1 MLTFTLRGRSE
12 EVATGL
18 GLLRRARTSGHGG
31 VLLIEGSPG
40 IGKSAILA
48 ELVTQ
53 ARRTPYRCGLSKA
66 DPIAR
71 MSPGASL
78 LLALRSGRDPLLT
91 ATDLKRLQTFVSSP
105 LLLLDE
111 LAAVLEREAAS
122 GPVLVGL
129 DDVQWVDPVSRFVL
143 RSIPSRL
150 SGLPVVWIFV
160 SRAASDGL
168 ANDIKQQPFP
178 EVPVEV
184 ITLGPLDEEDV
195 IAMARDRLNQPP
207 SAHLRLLLK
216 GASGNPFFVSQILD
230 GMVGTPGDDG
240 PIDIPAQFI
249 LSVRQRIAEVDPATA
264 DLMRVVAVFGR
275 PLAVE
280 DVEALL
286 PDASRASVTRWL
298 VTLEQAG
305 LLHTGNAGRI
315 TIAHDLV
322 REAVYADLTD
332 RTRQMLHQRC
342 ARYLAS
348 VGGEPLTI
356 AAHAQAA
363 ITPGDD
369 ETAELLLRLAGEAV
383 GAMPETAAD
392 LVLTAFHA
400 LRPDQP
406 LWWDAGLRSLELLG
420 LVHRC
425 DEAIE
430 IADVLLA
437 HTDDADVVGQVEVAA
452 ARTLWLMNRW
462 DAAVERSARA
472 LRRRGLSEIMQT
484 RLAALHALARSRVES
499 ATVVAPDAQRAL
511 QAAERVCDEAATV
524 LARHALAESARNR
537 GDHASSLQHYRA
549 LRLVSGPTYIAQ
561 EILGLQHLD
570 RFADAEVMLREARRD
585 MGIDR
590 GSIFLTLLYS
600 QIWGDYC
607 LGRFDDAEAGA
618 QTLFDLGVER
628 GSRLCRTDAA
638 SLLSLVAWLRGD
650 IAAARL
656 RCDEAFGPAGPQE
669 ERRPPSLLLV
679 RGLVTAAEGNRR
691 QAIDLVRPVLFDGR
705 AERDPWPWKAGWLRP
720 LAHLG
725 LSERDHAFTD
735 EVVTLAELGAQR
747 SPDVGSLTGIALQ
760 LRGLVTH
767 DVELLGEAV
776 QVLGASPR
784 PMVRAGAEQDLGF
797 ELVAR
802 DRRRDGAQHL
812 DAAWA
817 IYRGI
822 GAFGPMAD
830 LQNRMRRAGFRRRQ
844 WQTAQP
850 RPADGWAALT
860 TAEVKVA
867 ELIADGYTNKAA
879 GAALGVSVNT
889 IGTHLRAVFRKLGVQ
904 SRVQLSNLVHQKDAG

>member
-1 MLTFTLRGRSE
+1 MPKFTLRGRSE
-12 EVATGL
+12 EMATGL

-48 ELVTQ
+48 ELVGQ
-53 ARRTPYRCGLSKA
+53 ARRAPYRCGVSKA

-105 LLLLDE
+105 LLLFDE

-122 GPVLVGL
+122 GPLLVGL

-168 ANDIKQQPFP
+168 ADDIKQQPFP
-178 EVPVEV
+178 EVSVEV
-184 ITLGPLDEEDV
+184 ITLGPLNEEDV
-195 IAMARDRLNQPP
+195 IAMARDRLNQLP
-207 SAHLRLLLK
+207 SGHLELLLK
-216 GASGNPFFVSQILD
+216 GAGGNPFLVSQILD
-230 GMVGTPGDDG
+230 GTVGTPGDDG
-240 PIDIPAQFI
+240 SLDIPVRFI
-249 LSVRQRIAEVDPATA
+249 LSVRRRIAEVDPAA
-264 DLMRVVAVFGR
+264 DLMRIVAVFGR
-275 PLAVE
+275 PFVVE

-286 PDASRASVTRWL
+286 PEASRASVTRWL

-305 LLHTGNAGRI
+305 LLRTDNAGRI
-315 TIAHDLV
+315 AIAHDLV

-332 RTRQMLHQRC
+332 HTRRMLHQRC

-348 VGGEPLTI
+348 VGGDPLTI

-369 ETAELLLRLAGEAV
+369 ETAELLLRLAGKAV

-400 LRPDQP
+400 LRPDQA
-406 LWWDAGLRSLELLG
+406 LWWDTGLRSLELLG

-425 DEAIE
+425 DEAID
-430 IADVLLA
+430 IADLLLA
-437 HTDDADVVGQVEVAA
+437 HTDDADAVGQVEVAA
-452 ARTLWLMNRW
+452 ARTLWLMNWW

-472 LRRRGLSEIMQT
+472 LRRRGLSEVMQT
-484 RLAALHALARSRVES
+484 RLAALHTLARSRVES
-499 ATVVAPDAQRAL
+499 SAVVAPDAQRAL
-511 QAAERVCDEAATV
+511 QAAERVCDETATV

-537 GDHASSLQHYRA
+537 GDHAASLQHYRA

-561 EILGLQHLD
+561 EIMGLQHLD
-570 RFADAEVMLREARRD
+570 RFADAAVMLREARRD
-585 MGIDR
+585 MGIDH
-590 GSIFLTLLYS
+590 GSIFLNLLYS

-607 LGRFDDAEAGA
+607 LGRFDDAESGA
-618 QTLFDLGVER
+618 QTLFDLAVER

-638 SLLSLVAWLRGD
+638 TLLSLVAWLRGD
-650 IAAARL
+650 VAAARL
-656 RCDEAFGPAGPQE
+656 RCDEALGPAAPEE
-669 ERRPPSLLLV
+669 ERRCPSLLLV
-679 RGLVTAAEGNRR
+679 RGLVTAAEGERR
-691 QAIDLVRPVLFDGR
+691 QALDLVRPVLFNGR
-705 AERDPWPWKAGWLRP
+705 AERDPWPWKAGWLRA

-747 SPDVGSLTGIALQ
+747 NPDVASLAGIALQ
-760 LRGLVTH
+760 LRGLSTH
-767 DVELLGEAV
+767 DAGLLGKAVGVLEAC
-776 QVLGASPR
+776 PR

-822 GAFGPMAD
+822 GAFGPMTD

-844 WQTAQP
+844 WRTAQP

-860 TAEVKVA
+860 TAEVRVA

-879 GAALGVSVNT
+879 SAALGVSVNT

>member
-1 MLTFTLRGRSE
+1 MPEFTLRGRSQ
-12 EVATGL
+12 EVTTGL
-18 GLLRRARTSGHGG
+18 GLLRRARASGHGG

-48 ELVTQ
+48 ELVSQ

-66 DPIAR
+66 DSIAR

-91 ATDLKRLQTFVSSP
+91 AVDLERLQTFVSSP

-143 RSIPSRL
+143 RSIPARL

-160 SRAASDGL
+160 GRAASDGL
-168 ANDIKQQPFP
+168 ANDIKQQSFP

-195 IAMARDRLNQPP
+195 IAMARDRLNQLP
-207 SAHLRLLLK
+207 SDHLRLLLK
-216 GASGNPFFVSQILD
+216 GAAGNPFFVSQILD
-230 GMVGTPGDDG
+230 GVVGAPGDDG
-240 PIDIPAQFI
+240 SVDIPARFI
-249 LSVRQRIAEVDPATA
+249 LGVRQRIAEVDPAAA

-275 PLAVE
+275 PFAVE
-280 DVEALL
+280 DAEALL
-286 PDASRASVTRWL
+286 PDASRASVMRWL

-305 LLHTGNAGRI
+305 LLRTDNAGRI
-315 TIAHDLV
+315 AIAHDLV

-332 RTRQMLHQRC
+332 RTRRVLHRRC

-348 VGGEPLTI
+348 VDGEPLTI

-437 HTDDADVVGQVEVAA
+437 HTDDADVIGQVEVAA
-452 ARTLWLMNRW
+452 SRTLWLMNRW

-472 LRRRGLSEIMQT
+472 LRRRGLSEIMRT
-484 RLAALHALARSRVES
+484 RLAALNALARSRVES
-499 ATVVAPDAQRAL
+499 SAVVAPDARRAL
-511 QAAERVCDEAATV
+511 QSAERACDEPATV

-537 GDHASSLQHYRA
+537 GDHVSSLRHYRA

-590 GSIFLTLLYS
+590 GSIFLNLLYS

-607 LGRFDDAEAGA
+607 LGHFDGAEAGA
-618 QTLFDLGVER
+618 RTLFDLAVER
-628 GSRLCRTDAA
+628 GSLLCRTDAA

-650 IAAARL
+650 VAAARL
-656 RCDEAFGPAGPQE
+656 RCDEALGPAGPE
-669 ERRPPSLLLV
+669 GERRCPSLLLV
-679 RGLVTAAEGNRR
+679 RGLVTAAEGERR

-747 SPDVGSLTGIALQ
+747 SPDVASLAGIALQ

-767 DVELLGEAV
+767 DVELLREAV
-776 QVLGASPR
+776 RVLEASPR

-802 DRRRDGAQHL
+802 DRRRDGAEHL

-822 GAFGPMAD
+822 GAFGPMTG
-830 LQNRMRRAGFRRRQ
+830 LQKQMRRAGFRRRQ

-860 TAEVKVA
+860 SAEVRVA

-879 GAALGVSVNT
+879 SAALGVSVNT
-889 IGTHLRAVFRKLGVQ
+889 IGTHLLAVFRKLDVQ
-904 SRVQLSNLVHQKDAG
+904 SRVQLSNLVHQKDAE

>member
-1 MLTFTLRGRSE
+1 MPKFTLRGRSQ
-12 EVATGL
+12 EVAAGL

-31 VLLIEGSPG
+31 VLLIEGPPG
-40 IGKSAILA
+40 IGKSATLA
-48 ELVTQ
+48 ELVGQ
-53 ARRTPYRCGLSKA
+53 ARRTAYRCGLSKA

-91 ATDLKRLQTFVSSP
+91 AADLERLQTLVGSP
-105 LLLLDE
+105 LLLLDG

-122 GPVLVGL
+122 GPVLIGL

-143 RSIPSRL
+143 RSTPSRL
-150 SGLPVVWIFV
+150 SGLPVVWIFA

-178 EVPVEV
+178 EVSVEV
-184 ITLGPLDEEDV
+184 ITLEPLDEEDV
-195 IAMARDRLNQPP
+195 IAIARDRLNQLP
-207 SAHLRLLLK
+207 SDRLRLLLK

-230 GMVGTPGDDG
+230 GVVGAPGDDG

-249 LSVRQRIAEVDPATA
+249 LGVRQRIAEVDPAAA

-275 PLAVE
+275 PFAVE
-280 DVEALL
+280 DAEALL
-286 PDASRASVTRWL
+286 PDASRASVMRWL

-315 TIAHDLV
+315 AIAHDLV

-332 RTRQMLHQRC
+332 RTRRMLHQRC

-369 ETAELLLRLAGEAV
+369 ETAGLLLRLAGEAV
-383 GAMPETAAD
+383 SAMPETAAD

-400 LRPDQP
+400 LRQDQP

-437 HTDDADVVGQVEVAA
+437 HTDDADAVGQVEVVA

-462 DAAVERSARA
+462 DAAVERCARA
-472 LRRRGLSEIMQT
+472 LRRRGLSAIMQT
-484 RLAALHALARSRVES
+484 RLAALHALARSRVEPS
-499 ATVVAPDAQRAL
+499 AVVAPDAQRAL
-511 QAAERVCDEAATV
+511 QAAERIGDETATV

-537 GDHASSLQHYRA
+537 GDHVSSLQHYRA

-570 RFADAEVMLREARRD
+570 RFADADVMLREARRG

-590 GSIFLTLLYS
+590 GSVFLNLLYS

-607 LGRFDDAEAGA
+607 LGHFDDAEAGA
-618 QTLFDLGVER
+618 QTLFDLAVER

-650 IAAARL
+650 VAAARL
-656 RCDEAFGPAGPQE
+656 RCDEALGPAGPE
-669 ERRPPSLLLV
+669 GERRCPSLLLV
-679 RGLVTAAEGNRR
+679 RGLVTAAEGERR

-720 LAHLG
+720 LAHLA

-747 SPDVGSLTGIALQ
+747 SPDVASLAGIALQ
-760 LRGLVTH
+760 LRGLVAH
-767 DVELLGEAV
+767 DVELLYEAV
-776 QVLGASPR
+776 RVLEASPR

-802 DRRRDGAQHL
+802 DHRRDGAQHL

-822 GAFGPMAD
+822 GAFGPMTD
-830 LQNRMRRAGFRRRQ
+830 LQTRMRRAGFRRRQ

-860 TAEVKVA
+860 TAEVRVA

-879 GAALGVSVNT
+879 SAALGVSANT
-889 IGTHLRAVFRKLGVQ
+889 IGTHLRVVFRKLDVQ
-904 SRVQLSNLVHQKDAG
+904 SRVQLSNLVHQKDDG

>member
-1 MLTFTLRGRSE
+1 MPRFTLRGRSD

-18 GLLRRARTSGHGG
+18 GLLRRARSRGHGG
-31 VLLIEGSPG
+31 VLLIEGPPG

-48 ELVTQ
+48 ELVSQ

-66 DPIAR
+66 DSIAR

-91 ATDLKRLQTFVSSP
+91 ATDLERLQTFVSSP

-143 RSIPSRL
+143 RSVPARL
-150 SGLPVVWIFV
+150 SGLPVVWIFGG
-160 SRAASDGL
+160 RAASDGL

-184 ITLGPLDEEDV
+184 ITLGPLDEDDV
-195 IAMARDRLNQPP
+195 IAMARDRLSQLP
-207 SAHLRLLLK
+207 SGNLRLLLK

-230 GMVGTPGDDG
+230 GTVGTPGDDG
-240 PIDIPAQFI
+240 PIDIPARFI
-249 LSVRQRIAEVDPATA
+249 LSVRQRIAEVDPAAA
-264 DLMRVVAVFGR
+264 DLMRVLAVFGR
-275 PLAVE
+275 PFAVE
-280 DVEALL
+280 DAEALL
-286 PDASRASVTRWL
+286 PDTSPTSVTRWL
-298 VTLEQAG
+298 ITLEQAG
-305 LLHTGNAGRI
+305 LLRTGNAGRI
-315 TIAHDLV
+315 AIAHDLV

-332 RTRQMLHQRC
+332 RTRRALHRRC
-342 ARYLAS
+342 ARYLTS

-363 ITPGDD
+363 ITSGDD

-437 HTDDADVVGQVEVAA
+437 RTDDADVIGQVEVAA

-499 ATVVAPDAQRAL
+499 SSVVAPDAQRAL
-511 QAAERVCDEAATV
+511 QAAERAGDETAIV

-537 GDHASSLQHYRA
+537 GDHVSSLQHYRA
-549 LRLVSGPTYIAQ
+549 LRLASGPTYIAQ

-590 GSIFLTLLYS
+590 GSIFLNLLYS

-607 LGRFDDAEAGA
+607 LGHFDDAQAGA
-618 QTLFDLGVER
+618 QTLFDLAVER
-628 GSRLCRTDAA
+628 GSHLCRTDAA

-656 RCDEAFGPAGPQE
+656 RCDEALWAAAPEE
-669 ERRPPSLLLV
+669 ERRCPSLSLV
-679 RGLVTAAEGNRR
+679 RGLVTAAEGDRR
-691 QAIDLVRPVLFDGR
+691 QAIHLVRPVLFDGR
-705 AERDPWPWKAGWLRP
+705 AERDPWPWKPGWLRP

-747 SPDVGSLTGIALQ
+747 NPDVASLAGIALQ

-767 DVELLGEAV
+767 DVELLREAV
-776 QVLGASPR
+776 RVLEASPR

-802 DRRRDGAQHL
+802 ERRRDGAEHL

-822 GAFGPMAD
+822 GAVGLMTD
-830 LQNRMRRAGFRRRQ
+830 LQKRMRRAGFRRRQ

-860 TAEVKVA
+860 TAEVRVA

-879 GAALGVSVNT
+879 SAALGVSVNT
-889 IGTHLRAVFRKLGVQ
+889 IGTHLLAVFRKLDVQ
-904 SRVQLSNLVHQKDAG
+904 SRVQLSNLAHQKDAE